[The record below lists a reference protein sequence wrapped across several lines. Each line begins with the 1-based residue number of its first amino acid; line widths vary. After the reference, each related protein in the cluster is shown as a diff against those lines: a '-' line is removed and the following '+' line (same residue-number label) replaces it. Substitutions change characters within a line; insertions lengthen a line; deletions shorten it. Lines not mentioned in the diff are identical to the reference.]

1 MGEGVDICH
10 TLIFDPEITG
20 SGGVYTAIVW
30 MCKKQ
35 IGRRNITDE
44 QRTVLIGEAYKAQK
58 LSRGGDRKTENFS
71 NGQNDHLKN
80 SMITAQMIAS
90 DFGVGEKTVRRAE
103 QFLDG
108 LNAAEEVFPG
118 F

>member
-1 MGEGVDICH
+1 MCHEARGVAEKRRTRTGRHGDICH

-58 LSRGGDRKTENFS
+58 MSKGGDRGN
-71 NGQNDHLKN
+71 
-80 SMITAQMIAS
+80 
-90 DFGVGEKTVRRAE
+90 
-103 QFLDG
+103 QFRQ
-108 LNAAEEVFPG
+108 
-118 F
+118 